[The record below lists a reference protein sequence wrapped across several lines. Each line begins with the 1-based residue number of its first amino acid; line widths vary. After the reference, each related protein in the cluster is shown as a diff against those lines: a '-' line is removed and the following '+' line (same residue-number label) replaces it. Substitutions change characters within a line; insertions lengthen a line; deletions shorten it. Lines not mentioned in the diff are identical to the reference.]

1 MRSLDDPRRAR
12 FLALVGEL
20 WDALLPAPEALPLAS
35 PVSTPPP
42 LVDKRELART
52 ISVSVA
58 TVDRL
63 DREGQPY
70 VRIGD
75 AKRYDVAAVLAW
87 HRERPAQ
94 LVALP
99 AATAAPIRLSG
110 VRRLSA
116 PVASGGRR

>member
-20 WDALLPAPEALPLAS
+20 WDALRPEPEALPLAS
-35 PVSTPPP
+35 PLATPAP
-42 LVDKRELART
+42 LIDKRELART

-58 TVDRL
+58 TIDRL
-63 DREGQPY
+63 DREGQPH

-87 HRERPAQ
+87 HRERPAPA
-94 LVALP
+94 VARPALTDAP
-99 AATAAPIRLSG
+99 AALSG
-110 VRRLSA
+110 VRRLSGA
-116 PVASGGRR
+116 RASAGRR